1 MDETT
6 DLDRL
11 IHECENKCN
20 HLGIAKPK
28 PVDKEAD
35 MRSTAKWVA
44 ATMLLLAPTGALPQ
58 LALPGVG
65 PVLPLPDGSLGNIT
79 EPLIDPVSGLVD
91 EGVLDRLSQSELR
104 TLLNRL
110 RIDRVNRFVRQ
121 NRDHVER
128 DGNGDPAVR
137 GVLIATGIST
147 ASLELARNE
156 GFEILERTEIEG
168 LDLSY
173 VKFATRPDKQLKS
186 EQKQLQELARE
197 AEVSA
202 DNIYFTSTSIA
213 MAASSATLA
222 NGKASTGAMG
232 LIDGGVARHS
242 AIAMPVEQRGFA
254 RGAPVAS
261 SHGTAIASLISD
273 SLKPRSRGL
282 LAADIYGSDPA
293 GGNATAI
300 ARALGWMVQRD
311 VPVVTISLVGPDNNL
326 LGRAVRAA
334 QQKGMLVV
342 AAVGN
347 DGPAAPPRF
356 PAAYKGVIGVTGVD
370 HRGRALPEA
379 GSATP
384 IDFAAPGAGMKGA
397 STDGKL
403 VPLRGTSFA
412 APLVAVRLL
421 SYYPGA
427 NIGKIETAIRG
438 LISEAKD
445 LGKKGADKLYGH
457 GLVCGNCGL
466 R

>member
-6 DLDRL
+6 DLVRL
-11 IHECENKCN
+11 IHECKNKCN
-20 HLGIAKPK
+20 LSGIAKPK

-44 ATMLLLAPTGALPQ
+44 ATMLLLAPAAALPQ
-58 LALPGVG
+58 LGLPGVG
-65 PVLPLPDGSLGNIT
+65 PGLSLPDRSLGDIT
-79 EPLIDPVSGLVD
+79 EPLVDPVSGVVD
-91 EGVLDRLSQSELR
+91 TGVLDRLSKSDLGS
-104 TLLNRL
+104 LLNRL
-110 RIDRVNRFVRQ
+110 RIDRVNQFVRQ

-128 DGNGDPAVR
+128 DRNGDPAVR
-137 GVLIATGIST
+137 GVLIATGISG
-147 ASLELARNE
+147 ASLERARKE
-156 GFEILERTEIEG
+156 GFQLLERTEIEG

-173 VKFATRPDKQLKS
+173 VKFATRPGEQLKS
-186 EQKQLQELARE
+186 EQKQLQKLARE

-202 DNIYFTSTSIA
+202 DNIYFTSTAVA

-222 NGKASTGAMG
+222 SGKASSGAIG

-254 RGAPVAS
+254 KGAPIAS
-261 SHGTAIASLISD
+261 SHGTAIASLISG

-300 ARALGWMVQRD
+300 ARALGWMAQRD
-311 VPVVTISLVGPDNNL
+311 VPVVTISLVGPDNGL
-326 LGRAVRAA
+326 LGRAIKSA

-347 DGPAAPPRF
+347 DGPAAPPRY
-356 PAAYKGVIGVTGVD
+356 PAAYKGVVGVTGVD
-370 HRGRALPEA
+370 HRERALPEA

-397 STDGKL
+397 SIDGKL

-412 APLVAVRLL
+412 APLVAARLL
-421 SYYPGA
+421 SHYPAA
-427 NIGKIETAIRG
+427 NISKIEPAVNG
-438 LISEAKD
+438 LINEAKD
-445 LGKKGADKLYGH
+445 LGKKGADKIYGH
-457 GLVCGNCGL
+457 GLICGNCGI

>member
-1 MDETT
+1 MDETS
-6 DLDRL
+6 DLVRL
-11 IHECENKCN
+11 IHECKNKCN
-20 HLGIAKPK
+20 HLGIAKLE

-35 MRSTAKWVA
+35 MTSTVKWVA
-44 ATMLLLAPTGALPQ
+44 ATLLLLAPSAALPQ
-58 LALPGVG
+58 LALPNVG
-65 PVLPLPDGSLGNIT
+65 PALPFPDQSLSNIT
-79 EPLIDPVSGLVD
+79 EPLIDPVSGIVD
-91 EGVLDRLSQSELR
+91 AGVLDRLSKSELR

-110 RIDRVNRFVRQ
+110 RIDRVNQFVRQ

-128 DGNGDPAVR
+128 DRNGDPAVR
-137 GVLIATGIST
+137 DVLVATGIST
-147 ASLELARNE
+147 ASLERARKE
-156 GFEILERTEIEG
+156 GFQILERTEIEG

-173 VKFATRPDKQLKS
+173 VKFATRPDQQLKS
-186 EQKQLQELARE
+186 EQEQLQKLARE

-202 DNIYFTSTSIA
+202 DNIYFTSGAVT
-213 MAASSATLA
+213 MTASSATLA
-222 NGKASTGAMG
+222 SGKASSGAMG

-254 RGAPVAS
+254 KGAPIAS
-261 SHGTAIASLISD
+261 SHGTAIASLISGN
-273 SLKPRSRGL
+273 LKPLSRGL

-300 ARALGWMVQRD
+300 ASALGWMAQRD
-311 VPVVTISLVGPDNNL
+311 VPVVTISLVGPDNGL
-326 LGRAVRAA
+326 LGRAIKAA
-334 QQKGMLVV
+334 QQKGMLIV

-347 DGPAAPPRF
+347 DGPAAPARY

-370 HRGRALPEA
+370 HRERALPEA

-412 APLVAVRLL
+412 SPLVAARLF
-421 SYYPGA
+421 SYYPAA
-427 NIGKIETAIRG
+427 NIGKIEAAVKG
-438 LISEAKD
+438 LINEAKD
-445 LGKKGADKLYGH
+445 LGKKGADKVYGH
-457 GLVCGNCGL
+457 GLVCGNCGV